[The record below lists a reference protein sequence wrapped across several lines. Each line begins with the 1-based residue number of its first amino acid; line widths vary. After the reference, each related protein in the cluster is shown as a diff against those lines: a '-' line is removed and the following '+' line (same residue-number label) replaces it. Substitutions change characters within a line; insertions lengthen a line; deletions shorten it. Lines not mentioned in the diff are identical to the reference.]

1 MWVIKKNHPSTYR
14 VTNCLFTGS
23 VEDPVRG
30 ARKGKKNIQAGKA
43 KIASV
48 EEFSQ
53 RLQKVESK

>member
-1 MWVIKKNHPSTYR
+1 VGNLKISSFPYR
-14 VTNCLFTGS
+14 VTAYFAGS

>member
-1 MWVIKKNHPSTYR
+1 VGNYKKFILPHIGY
-14 VTNCLFTGS
+14 CLFTGS